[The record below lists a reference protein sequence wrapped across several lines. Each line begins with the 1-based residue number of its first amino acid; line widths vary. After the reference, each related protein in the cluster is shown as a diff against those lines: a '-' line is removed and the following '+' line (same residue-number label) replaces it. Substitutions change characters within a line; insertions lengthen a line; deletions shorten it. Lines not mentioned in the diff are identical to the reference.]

1 MSLVDVLGD
10 CVFDIQPWP
19 LLGEYWLAQ
28 KYLMGVR
35 GGERLT
41 SVQVRP
47 GEWNAPL
54 IGGVPVRHRGMVV
67 YWPVG
72 VCREIQ
78 GLYDAWKEARG

>member
-28 KYLMGVR
+28 KYLGLSDY
-35 GGERLT
+35 RLT

-47 GEWNAPL
+47 GEWAAPL

-78 GLYDAWKEARG
+78 GLYDAWKEA

>member
-10 CVFDIQPWP
+10 CVFDIKPWP

-28 KYLMGVR
+28 HYLSLADT
-35 GGERLT
+35 RLT

-47 GEWNAPL
+47 GEWVAPL
-54 IGGVPVRHRGMVV
+54 IGGEPIRHKGMVV

-78 GLYDAWKEARG
+78 GFYDAYVEATR